1 MRHRTKF
8 EENPEDYVADSDVGD
23 LIKLVDVAEG
33 QGLENGW
40 IGEVV
45 GVCDGYCYW
54 AKFEDAD
61 PSKQPSKELG
71 FPIYFDE
78 ARRYKAAVQ

>member
-1 MRHRTKF
+1 MRTRTKF

-23 LIKLVDVAEG
+23 LIELVDVAEG

-45 GVCDGYCYW
+45 AVCDGYCYW
-54 AKFEDAD
+54 AKFEEAG
-61 PSKQPSKELG
+61 PKLQPSKLLG
-71 FPIYFDE
+71 FCVYFDE